1 MIGWL
6 LAGVAGLAILGKVSD
21 NTNAEN
27 NSFQKSAKV
36 NNYNQYVTLQLVA
49 MPEYEIHI
57 FVDDLLFCRTH
68 AERPHSYI
76 VNDIPVGCKLTEY
89 RKYVGRYELAKCSE
103 CIVKPG
109 SGVEVYTNK
118 RGNRYFDRGLW
129 VNDDGYGNC

>member
-1 MIGWL
+1 MLGWML
-6 LAGVAGLAILGKVSD
+6 LGAAGLAVLGKVSD
-21 NTNAEN
+21 NTKAEN
-27 NSFQKSAKV
+27 NSFQNSTKA
-36 NNYNQYVTLQLVA
+36 NNYSQYVTLQLVA
-49 MPEYEIHI
+49 MPEYETYIY
-57 FVDDLLFCRTH
+57 VDDLLFCRVH
-68 AERPHSYI
+68 HENPHSYV

-129 VNDDGYGNC
+129 VNDDG